1 MPSMKKSAKTKAARA
16 RSKRAMADAK
26 NALKTNKKL
35 QLELSKVKKHLSDL
49 VAFHYFAP

>member
-1 MPSMKKSAKTKAARA
+1 MPSMKKSAKTKARA
-16 RSKRAMADAK
+16 RSKRAMSDAK

-49 VAFHYFAP
+49 VAYHYFAP